1 MHLKSSVSENVVYCE
16 NGEEILRFKC
26 CDQLLWF
33 SSYIWWQ
40 CNSLDLYI
48 DIGLVF
54 LNKMCMYIASLTKL
68 EKCKFHKKEIFLR
81 ILKFVLIRILEIFFS
96 RQFLILKNIGLY
108 AKDTFFIRILSN
120 SRAPLLTMF
129 LIFI

>member
-1 MHLKSSVSENVVYCE
+1 MRMEKKFCVLNVVINYC
-16 NGEEILRFKC
+16 GC
-26 CDQLLWF
+26 

-54 LNKMCMYIASLTKL
+54 LNKMCMYIASLTQL

-81 ILKFVLIRILEIFFS
+81 ILKFVLISILEIFFS
-96 RQFLILKNIGLY
+96 RKFLTLKNIGLY

-120 SRAPLLTMF
+120 SWAPLLTMF